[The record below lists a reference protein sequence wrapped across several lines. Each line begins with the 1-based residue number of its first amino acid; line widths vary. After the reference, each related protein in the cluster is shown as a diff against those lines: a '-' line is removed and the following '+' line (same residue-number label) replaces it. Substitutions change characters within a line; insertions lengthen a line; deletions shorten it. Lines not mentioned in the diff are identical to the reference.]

1 MIALLGTMLRARRF
15 QAVLLTLL
23 ASIAFGTAFAVPA
36 FLAAVD
42 RSVIANELAH
52 APKDDRLVDAATSVS
67 DGTPEGGAPDSQ
79 FPTTAPG
86 ALQQPSLDVVYAQET
101 DVLIV
106 GKAIYRAPRLQ
117 FRQDMCGHVTMASGR
132 CPVGS
137 AEVIIDT
144 TLARDDS
151 LSVGDTISIAY
162 AAINPGPPPAI
173 EHDSDFAPLVVNI
186 VGVYRPRDP
195 TEAFWGD
202 QPIFAADATRGTDAP
217 IFTPTTTFNALAHAS
232 ETQSADGILK
242 PSALRPDQLGVLRS
256 QIATAVRRGGANNV
270 TVTSLIPNLLNRIDA
285 DRSSARE
292 VVDIL
297 AAPLLGLGWLA
308 VFLATANAM
317 SNRREEVGVVLM
329 RGLRFTRRWSF
340 GAGEAVLAVLV
351 AIPLGVVLAEV
362 AVRLAVRFLLPG
374 HAGYPPIGPGALP
387 YVVITFAGCIVAIVA
402 ATRRTLASSATE
414 LLRGVPPRS
423 ARWRTAV
430 VDVVVVILA
439 AVSTDQML
447 SDSGRLAGIDLIAP
461 ALVIAGVAVVAAR
474 LITPLASVAGRYGLR
489 RGGRGLGLGIGAM
502 QIARRPGASRLFV
515 LTVITAGLVT
525 YAAAGA
531 NVAGDARASRAG
543 LELGSASVAS
553 VAPVTHLQLLQAVRK
568 ADPGGKAAMAV
579 AEVLQPEKQDPP
591 ILAVDSSRLA
601 AVANWPAG
609 TISAARAVGLLNPRT
624 GPSMAFTGGTLS
636 MEVTAKA
643 FSGQTL
649 TPSVAMLVEGS
660 DGSTRQVYFNRPDP
674 SKPIF
679 TVNVGGSG
687 CRTGCRIAGLD
698 ITQPDFPGGQMT
710 VTMHQLHVVEPV
722 PSIITAFMSPTAWR
736 GVPNATSDRAPT
748 VASVGGNLAATA
760 DQNTNS
766 FDLQLEPADS
776 SDPAPALATA
786 QFGDQDEGSIG
797 FASAK
802 VSMHDAAVLP
812 ALPGLGPDGIMVDLQ
827 NLDRVVPTNGD
838 DAVHP
843 QVWLAADAPA
853 NILTRL
859 KSAGLE
865 VLGVQRAAPIEAVY
879 DGQGPA
885 VGADFGLLAMIGIG
899 LMTIGVSILTAAV
912 DRARRGVELR
922 TLRVQGVS
930 AGSVRSA
937 VRFAQLGLTV
947 LGLIVG
953 LAAGLISWRL
963 TGTKIPIFADG
974 QRPLGISMWPAVSS
988 VAWPWAIAAALLL
1001 GVSSA
1006 AAWDLR
1012 RYVRRNSL
1020 GSGR

>member
-52 APKDDRLVDAATSVS
+52 APKDDRLVDAAATVS
-67 DGTPEGGAPDSQ
+67 GGTPEGGAPDSQ
-79 FPTTAPG
+79 FPATVPG

-106 GKAIYRAPRLQ
+106 GKASYRLPRLQ
-117 FRQDMCGHVTMASGR
+117 FRQDMCSHVTMASGR

-137 AEVIIDT
+137 AEVIINT
-144 TLARDDS
+144 TLAHDDS
-151 LSVGDTISIAY
+151 LVVGDTISIGY
-162 AAINPGPPPAI
+162 AGINPGPPPAI
-173 EHDSDFAPLVVNI
+173 QRNPDFAPLVVNI
-186 VGVYRPRDP
+186 VGIYQPRDP

-202 QPIFAADATRGTDAP
+202 QPIFSADATRGTDAP
-217 IFTPTTTFNALAHAS
+217 IFTPTSTFNALAHES

-270 TVTSLIPNLLNRIDA
+270 AITSQIPDLLNRIDA
-285 DRSSARE
+285 DRSSAHE
-292 VVDIL
+292 IVDIL
-297 AAPLLGLGWLA
+297 AVPLLGLGWVA
-308 VFLATANAM
+308 VFLASANAI

-329 RGLRFTRRWSF
+329 RGIRFTRRWSF
-340 GAGEAVLAVLV
+340 GAGEAALAVLV
-351 AIPLGVVLAEV
+351 AIPLGFVLAEV

-374 HAGYPPIGPGALP
+374 NAGNPPVGPGALP
-387 YVVITFAGCIVAIVA
+387 YVAITLAGCIVAIVA

-423 ARWRTAV
+423 ARWGTAL
-430 VDVVVVILA
+430 VDVAVVILA
-439 AVSTDQML
+439 AVSADQMR
-447 SDSGRLAGIDLIAP
+447 SDSGRLVGIDLIAP
-461 ALVIAGVAVVAAR
+461 ALVIAGIAVVAAR
-474 LITPLASVAGRYGLR
+474 LITPLASLAGRYGLR
-489 RGGRGLGLGIGAM
+489 RGRRGLGLGIGAM

-515 LTVITAGLVT
+515 LTAITAGLVT

-531 NVAGDARASRAG
+531 NVAAGARASRAG
-543 LELGSASVAS
+543 LELGSASVVS
-553 VAPVTHLQLLQAVRK
+553 VAPVSHLQLLQAVRK

-601 AVANWPAG
+601 AVANWPAS
-609 TISAARAVGLLNPRT
+609 TISAARAGSLLNPRT

-636 MEVTAKA
+636 VEVTAKA
-643 FSGQTL
+643 LAGEGL
-649 TPSVAMLVEGS
+649 TPDVAILVES
-660 DGSTRQVYFNRPDP
+660 ADGVTRQVFFNQPDP
-674 SKPIF
+674 KKPIF

-687 CRTGCRIAGLD
+687 CRTGCRIAGID
-698 ITQPDFPGGQMT
+698 ISQPNFLGGQLT
-710 VTMHQLHVVEPV
+710 VTLHPLHVVEPV
-722 PSIITAFMSPTAWR
+722 PSIITAFTSPAAWR
-736 GVPNATSDRAPT
+736 GVANASGRTPT
-748 VASVGGNLAATA
+748 VASVDGNLTATA
-760 DQNTNS
+760 EQDVAG
-766 FDLQLEPADS
+766 FDLRLEPADS
-776 SDPAPALATA
+776 SDPAPALATT
-786 QFGDQDEGSIG
+786 QFGDRDEGSIG
-797 FASAK
+797 FGNVT
-802 VSMHDAAVLP
+802 VSMHDAAVLS

-827 NLDRVVPTNGD
+827 NLDRLAPTDGD
-838 DAVHP
+838 DAVQP

-853 NILTRL
+853 GILTRL

-865 VLGVQRAAPIEAVY
+865 ILSVQHAAPIVALY

-885 VGADFGLLAMIGIG
+885 VGADFALLAMIGVG
-899 LMTIGVSILTAAV
+899 LMTIGASILTASV
-912 DRARRGVELR
+912 DRVRRGVELR
-922 TLRVQGVS
+922 ALRVQGVS
-930 AGSVRSA
+930 AGSVRGA
-937 VRFAQLGLTV
+937 VRFAQLALTV

-963 TGTKIPIFADG
+963 TGAKIPIFADG

-1001 GVSSA
+1001 GVSGA